1 MLGANARC
9 RQHRLDQVPGIVGQQ
24 ITANADP
31 QPLQRSARDTARVM
45 MVGAIV
51 DQERLER
58 LEEQAGA
65 KADAGRAFALLA
77 RNAA

>member
-1 MLGANARC
+1 M
-9 RQHRLDQVPGIVGQQ
+9 GQQ

-31 QPLQRSARDTARVM
+31 QPLQRSAGDTARVM
-45 MVGAIV
+45 VVGAIV